1 MWEALILIMMM
12 TIITIPLFTLGSIN
26 FIAQTLVGPSKCL
39 KPTIQ
44 IGLKRVKNPNGRRR
58 TSWLFTSVVEDLNSS
73 LPRTNPASG
82 QGGT

>member
-1 MWEALILIMMM
+1 MMM
-12 TIITIPLFTLGSIN
+12 MMMMMMIIPLFTLGSIN
-26 FIAQTLVGPSKCL
+26 FVAQTLVGPSKWL
-39 KPTIQ
+39 KQTIQ
-44 IGLKRVKNPNGRRR
+44 IGLKRVKIANGRRR

>member
-1 MWEALILIMMM
+1 MMM
-12 TIITIPLFTLGSIN
+12 KIIIIGSIN
-26 FIAQTLVGPSKCL
+26 FVAQTLVGPSKCL
-39 KPTIQ
+39 KQTIQ

>member
-1 MWEALILIMMM
+1 MMM
-12 TIITIPLFTLGSIN
+12 MMKIIIIPLFTLGSIN
-26 FIAQTLVGPSKCL
+26 FVAQTLVGPSKCL
-39 KPTIQ
+39 KQTIQ